1 MNKILIREYKKL
13 LKEGYDSLSIY
24 FALRKIDD
32 RLTLK
37 KYLKYEN
44 NNTH

>member
-24 FALRKIDD
+24 FTLRKIDD

-37 KYLKYEN
+37 EYSEYEI